1 MTSSRFRGLR
11 RRWRTGVA
19 SLFGLGVVFLTI
31 CGPMVAPYNAE
42 KPTPAVLLAP
52 SLHHLMGTDASGI
65 DVFSVVL
72 AAFHVDAFI
81 ALTAVS
87 IATVG
92 GVLVG
97 SLAGYSFGGS
107 RLAAFVSALILR
119 ILDFAQAIPVFILA
133 LALVGTLG
141 PSEANVIVAVTFV
154 NLPFIARLTRTSVRS
169 TEALEFVSACRALGR
184 RELSIFFRHI
194 IPNSV
199 DSSIASASAGVGQA
213 ILLTAGLSFLG
224 AGIRP
229 PTPEWG
235 AEIAEGAN
243 YVITGQW
250 WIGLFPGLVLAAVV
264 VGFALSGDA
273 IRLSF
278 REARGSR
285 AISEDTDAVVL
296 GATRVPAIMPGVA
309 EE

>member
-1 MTSSRFRGLR
+1 M
-11 RRWRTGVA
+11 
-19 SLFGLGVVFLTI
+19 LFALGVLCLTI
-31 CGPMVAPYNAE
+31 FGSDIAPYNPE
-42 KPTPAVLLAP
+42 KPTNAVLLPP
-52 SLHHLMGTDASGI
+52 SLRHLMGTDADGI
-65 DVFSVVL
+65 DVFSRVI

-81 ALTAVS
+81 ALSAVS

-92 GVLVG
+92 GILVG
-97 SLAGYSFGGS
+97 SLAGYSFGGNRVAS
-107 RLAAFVSALILR
+107 IVSGAILR
-119 ILDFAQAIPVFILA
+119 LLDFAQAVPVFILA

-141 PSEANVIVAVTFV
+141 PSETNVIIAVTFV

-169 TEALEFVSACRALGR
+169 TEALEFVSACRALGQTER
-184 RELSIFFRHI
+184 RIFARHI

-213 ILLTAGLSFLG
+213 VLLTAGLSFLG

-250 WIGLFPGLVLAAVV
+250 WIGLFPGLVLALVV

-273 IRLSF
+273 IRLGL
-278 REARGSR
+278 REARGAKGSPP
-285 AISEDTDAVVL
+285 VVEIAFL
-296 GATRVPAIMPGVA
+296 PSGGAQAGSPSTA
-309 EE
+309 